1 MFHELFARFGVWR
14 QTGLTGIPASG
25 AQGCGRHGTC
35 EYAAN
40 WGPSKGA
47 NMPSAPTREKS
58 EAIPSRRTDLDWL
71 RIIAF
76 GLLIFYHI
84 GVFFQPWP
92 WRANSQHA
100 TAAITPFL
108 ELTAPWRLTLLFV
121 ISGVATRFM
130 MDKTSPRA
138 FLASRATRLLI
149 PLVFAILVI
158 VPPQIY
164 VEVVEKDGYTGTLA
178 NFYLAY
184 ITGSGGWSV
193 AGTPV
198 ITPEWAHMWFVG
210 YLCVFTL
217 AIAFL
222 GPRLKSMS
230 GRIAGLISGPWLF
243 LIPVAALTLLSILL
257 DRISSDAHSFI
268 GDWHSVAL
276 FGGAFLFGYAV
287 AKHEPFFAASER
299 HRYLALILAVISYL
313 SIQTGHLAGF
323 NEYKSTRY
331 LVLFSGLEALQAWSA
346 VIAAFGFARH
356 HLRRDGPVRRYLTDA
371 VFPYFIIHQ
380 TAIVLA
386 GHWLTMMDVPVH
398 IEAPALIIITIAS
411 CVIGY
416 EIVRRV
422 WLLRPLFG
430 LKLEPSAAKKSKEP
444 AVRPV

>member
-1 MFHELFARFGVWR
+1 
-14 QTGLTGIPASG
+14 
-25 AQGCGRHGTC
+25 
-35 EYAAN
+35 
-40 WGPSKGA
+40 
-47 NMPSAPTREKS
+47 MPSAPPGEKL
-58 EAIPSRRTDLDWL
+58 EPIPSRRTDLDWL

-84 GVFFQPWP
+84 GVFYQPWP

-100 TAAITPFL
+100 TTAIVPLL
-108 ELTAPWRLTLLFV
+108 EITAPWRLTLLFL

-130 MDKTSPRA
+130 LDKTTTRA
-138 FLASRATRLLI
+138 FLVSRATRLLI

-158 VPPQIY
+158 VPPQLY

-178 NFYLAY
+178 NFYFAY
-184 ITGSGGWSV
+184 ITGSGGWTV
-193 AGTPV
+193 AGKPL

-217 AIAFL
+217 AIVSL

-230 GRIAGLISGPWLF
+230 TRIAALISGPWLF
-243 LIPVAALTLLSILL
+243 LIPMAALTLLSVAL
-257 DRISSDAHSFI
+257 DRISSDSHSFL
-268 GDWHSVAL
+268 GDWRNVAV
-276 FGGAFLFGYAV
+276 FGSAFLFGYAV

-299 HRYLALILAVISYL
+299 HRYLALTLAVIAYL
-313 SIQTGHLAGF
+313 AIQAGHLAGF
-323 NEYKSTRY
+323 YEYMSARY
-331 LVLFSGLEALQAWSA
+331 LVLYSGLEALQGWAA
-346 VIAAFGFARH
+346 VIAAFGFARR

-386 GHWLTMMDVPVH
+386 GHWLTTMNVPAHV
-398 IEAPALIIITIAS
+398 EAPALIVITITS

-416 EIVRRV
+416 EIVRRI

-430 LKLEPSAAKKSKEP
+430 LKLEPSATKKTKET